1 MNAEKQAPQNP
12 TLMVQSKDGGEL
24 QMFNSNIKKDWRYS
38 PLYALLKGHVT
49 VPMEKGF
56 KYNFT
61 PL

>member
-1 MNAEKQAPQNP
+1 
-12 TLMVQSKDGGEL
+12 MVQSKDGGEL
-24 QMFNSNIKKDWRYS
+24 QMFNSNIKKDWKYS
-38 PLYALLKGHVT
+38 PLCALLKGHIT